1 VAVTVLSQEDC
12 VKKYTK
18 DQITKYML
26 CAASPGADACY
37 GDSGGPFIMKVLS
50 NVVFASRSPTEFVD
64 IRM

>member
-1 VAVTVLSQEDC
+1 

-37 GDSGGPFIMKVLS
+37 GDSGGPFIMKVRS
-50 NVVFASRSPTEFVD
+50 NVVFVSRSPNEFVD